1 MDKKFYVT
9 FKTAK
14 LLKEKG
20 FNKAVDKLI
29 HLNKYNI
36 PIIESPEKYYDDTE
50 AYNDY
55 MYLKQNHY
63 ACPTKSEV
71 IEWLDRR
78 EIFIDV
84 CKMNS
89 GWSFVVRGSKYTSPI
104 YDSNSKNEYFQTR
117 LEAEDEA
124 IFKAFETE
132 F

>member
-20 FNKAVDKLI
+20 FDKMVDKLI
-29 HLNKYNI
+29 HLNRYNI
-36 PIIESPEKYYDDTE
+36 PIIESPEEYYDASE
-50 AYNDY
+50 VFNSC
-55 MYLKQNHY
+55 LKQKHY
-63 ACPTKSEV
+63 SCPTKSEV
-71 IEWLDRR
+71 IEWLDKR